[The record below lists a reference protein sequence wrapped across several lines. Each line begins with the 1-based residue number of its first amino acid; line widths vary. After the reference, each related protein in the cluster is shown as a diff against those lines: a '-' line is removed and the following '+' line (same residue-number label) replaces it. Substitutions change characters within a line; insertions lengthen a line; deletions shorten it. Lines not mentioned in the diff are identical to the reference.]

1 MHIVTMVTQVG
12 LALVLMFNVVFL
24 YWMWSKGRGEA
35 MWGIGSKK
43 KVITG
48 MMLDRLWTMRKR
60 NSGLVESQDYED
72 LRYLEVG
79 LKVLGDCVN
88 DGLFDASKEV
98 RTEANR
104 LYREMMKGKRRSK
117 WEGSKQ

>member
-1 MHIVTMVTQVG
+1 MHIVTIVIQVG

-48 MMLDRLWTMRKR
+48 MMLDRLWTIRKR
-60 NSGLVESQDYED
+60 NSELITTQDYED
-72 LRYLEVG
+72 IRYLEIG
-79 LKVLGDCVN
+79 LKILGDCVN
-88 DGLFDASKEV
+88 EGALDMAKDV
-98 RTEANR
+98 RAEANR
-104 LYREMMKGKRRSK
+104 LYREMMKGKRRSR